1 MGDGGEPVNV
11 ERATPRDTHETEAHA
26 AGSHVCACSR
36 RAFLE
41 RSVKHVIGAALAAGL
56 IPSCNTVP
64 NGVVGD
70 DEHKLKTIDITDIYY
85 DELTVV
91 GGAANVWLND
101 DVTGE
106 LLPLIGYRLSQTEVI
121 VVSAIC
127 PHEHFVMRV
136 ENVAEGGVLTCTN
149 HLSSFDLHDN
159 GATMGNSMS
168 PVPLV
173 VYPSILQGSLLTIFE
188 PHA

>member
-1 MGDGGEPVNV
+1 VAPGDARGAGVQPAV
-11 ERATPRDTHETEAHA
+11 PHA
-26 AGSHVCACSR
+26 CACSR

-56 IPSCNTVP
+56 IPSCNSVP

-70 DEHKLKTIDITDIYY
+70 DEQKLKTIDITDIYY
-85 DELTVV
+85 DELAVV

-127 PHEHFVMRV
+127 PHQHFVMRV
-136 ENVAEGGVLTCTN
+136 ENVEEGGILTCTN
-149 HLSSFDLHDN
+149 HLSSFDLTDK

-173 VYPSILQGSLLTIFE
+173 VYPSILQGTLLTIFA
-188 PHA
+188 PSP